1 MHETDG
7 RSLRGSV
14 GGLTDGALRV
24 LMISHHRR
32 SKVNLA
38 NRSLAMARHLARR
51 GHSVTL
57 LTTAD
62 SRKVGLVEREEDEVN
77 IIEIPDLSWGV
88 LRSGW
93 DPWSALNR
101 LLYLLRSDIE
111 FDLVHLF
118 ESRPSVVHPTQ
129 LYRLKRKPPLI
140 IDWVDWIGRG
150 GILEVRRPRWYRI
163 LFGRMETFYEE
174 HFRAN
179 SDGLTVICT
188 ALAER
193 GQGLGLSPDAILH
206 IPVGVDFDVYPVVL
220 EKAACRRE
228 LGFSQEEKILIFA
241 GVDADFDLPLVMGA
255 FARVAEQYPETRLM
269 LTGKSNP
276 AMLNL
281 AGEYGIADRII
292 STGYVPFD
300 RFPTY
305 LGCADVFLLP
315 FPNTVYNVGRW
326 PSKVCD
332 YMASGRP
339 IVSNPTGDI
348 RPLFEQHEIGL
359 LAEETQEGFAAKVL
373 HLLQHPKVAD
383 TMGRNARHIAET
395 RYEWGT
401 LIQELEVFYDSIL
414 ERRRKTAH

>member
-1 MHETDG
+1 
-7 RSLRGSV
+7 
-14 GGLTDGALRV
+14 
-24 LMISHHRR
+24 MISHHRR

-62 SRKVGLVEREEDEVN
+62 SNKVGLVEREEDGVN
-77 IIEIPDLSWGV
+77 IIEIPDLFWGV

-111 FDLVHLF
+111 FDLIHLF

-150 GILEVRRPRWYRI
+150 GILDVRRPRWYRI
-163 LFGRMETFYEE
+163 LFGGMETFYEE

-179 SDGLTVICT
+179 ADGLTVICT
-188 ALAER
+188 ALRER
-193 GQGLGLSPDAILH
+193 AQGLGVSPGAILH

-228 LGFSQEEKILIFA
+228 LGFSQEDKILIFA

-255 FARVAEQYPETRLM
+255 FARVVEQYPETRLM

-276 AMLNL
+276 EMLSL
-281 AGEYGIADRII
+281 AREYGIADRII

-348 RPLFEQHEIGL
+348 RTLFERQGVGL
-359 LAEETQEGFAAKVL
+359 LADETPEGFAAKIV
-373 HLLQHPKVAD
+373 HLLEHPA
-383 TMGRNARHIAET
+383 TAEEMGRQARRTAEAE
-395 RYEWGT
+395 YDWGA
-401 LIQELEVFYDSIL
+401 LVAHLEDFYLKVLGPVNKGVSA
-414 ERRRKTAH
+414 T